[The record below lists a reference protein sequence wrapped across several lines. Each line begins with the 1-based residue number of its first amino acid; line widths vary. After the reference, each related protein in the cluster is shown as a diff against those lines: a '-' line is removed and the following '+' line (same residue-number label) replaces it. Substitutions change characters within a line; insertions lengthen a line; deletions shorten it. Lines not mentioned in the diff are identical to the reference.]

1 MKSIILKKSEEK
13 RIKSGHQ
20 WIFSNEIKNILGK
33 PQIGEIIE
41 CYDSSNNLIG
51 IGFYNPHSL
60 IAFRLISK
68 KNEIVDTKFWQER
81 IIKAY
86 KLRQQLYPNQNS
98 FRVVYGESDDIS
110 GFVLD
115 KYEDFCV
122 AQFIS
127 AGADKNK
134 HDILEAVQYVINP
147 KGIVIRNDSYLRKLE
162 NLTGENEIYSGK
174 IPDDILITEND
185 VKYYVDIKTG
195 QKTGFFFDQRDNR
208 KLFQK
213 YCKDKKVL
221 DCFTHTGSFGI
232 NALKGGAKEVVF
244 VDSSRSALEIANKNY
259 EVNGYKRF
267 NAIVADAQE
276 YICSEQAQVE
286 QYEVVNIDPPGL
298 IKNKKD
304 FHTGYKHYT
313 KLNEQAIRLLKN
325 GGIFATSSCS
335 HHLSMN
341 DFKKMLQEAVSR
353 AGKKAIFLELSTQAK
368 DHPILLS
375 MPETEYL
382 KFAIL
387 KIC

>member
-1 MKSIILKKSEEK
+1 MKSIILKKNEEK

-20 WIFSNEIKNILGK
+20 WVFSNEIKSILGK

-134 HDILEAVQYVINP
+134 HDILEAVQDVINP

-162 NLTGENEIYSGK
+162 NLTGETEIYSGK

-185 VKYYVDIKTG
+185 IKYYVDIKTG

-244 VDSSRSALEIANKNY
+244 VDSSRPALEIANKNY
-259 EVNGYKRF
+259 EVNGYKKF

-276 YICSEQAQVE
+276 YICSEQAQTE

-298 IKNKKD
+298 IKSKKD
-304 FHTGYKHYT
+304 FHAGYKHYA

-353 AGKKAIFLELSTQAK
+353 TGKKAIFLELSTQAK

-375 MPETEYL
+375 MPETQYL

-387 KIC
+387 KIF

>member
-1 MKSIILKKSEEK
+1 MKSIILKKNEEK

-20 WIFSNEIKNILGK
+20 WVFSNEIKSILGK

-134 HDILEAVQYVINP
+134 HDILEAVQYVIKP

-162 NLTGENEIYSGK
+162 NLTGETEIYLGK

-185 VKYYVDIKTG
+185 IKYYVDIKTG

-221 DCFTHTGSFGI
+221 DCFTNTGSFGI

-244 VDSSRSALEIANKNY
+244 VDSSRPALEIANKNY
-259 EVNGYKRF
+259 EVNGYKKF

-276 YICSEQAQVE
+276 YICSEQAQTE

-298 IKNKKD
+298 IKSKKD
-304 FHTGYKHYT
+304 FHAGYKHYA

-353 AGKKAIFLELSTQAK
+353 TGKRAIFLELSTQAK

-375 MPETEYL
+375 MPETQYL

-387 KIC
+387 KIF

>member
-1 MKSIILKKSEEK
+1 MKIITLKKNEEK

-134 HDILEAVQYVINP
+134 HDILEAVQDVINP

-162 NLTGENEIYSGK
+162 NLTVETEIYSGK

-185 VKYYVDIKTG
+185 IKYYVDIKTG

-244 VDSSRSALEIANKNY
+244 VDSSRPALEIANKNY
-259 EVNGYKRF
+259 EVNGYKKF

-276 YICSEQAQVE
+276 YICSEQAQTE

-298 IKNKKD
+298 IKSKKD
-304 FHTGYKHYT
+304 FHAGYKHYA

-353 AGKKAIFLELSTQAK
+353 AGKRAIFLELSTQAK

-375 MPETEYL
+375 MPETQYL

-387 KIC
+387 KIF

>member
-1 MKSIILKKSEEK
+1 MKSIVLKKGEEK
-13 RIKSGHQ
+13 RIKSGHL
-20 WIFSNEIKNILGK
+20 WVFSNEIKDVFGK
-33 PQIGEIIE
+33 PQAGEIVE
-41 CYDSSNNLIG
+41 CYDSSNSLVG

-68 KNEIVDTKFWQER
+68 KSEIVDTKFWQER
-81 IIKAY
+81 IQKAY
-86 KLRQQLYPNQNS
+86 DLRKQLYSGQNS

-115 KYEDFCV
+115 KYEDYCV
-122 AQFIS
+122 AQFVS
-127 AGADKNK
+127 AGAENNK
-134 HDILEAVQYVINP
+134 HDILDAVQEVINP
-147 KGIVIRNDSYLRKLE
+147 KGIMVRNDSHLRKLE

-185 VKYYVDIKTG
+185 IKYYVNIKSG

-221 DCFTHTGSFGI
+221 DCFTHTGSFGL

-244 VDSSRSALEIANKNY
+244 VDSSRPALEMANKNY
-259 EVNGYKRF
+259 EANGYKNF
-267 NAIVADAQE
+267 NALVADAQE
-276 YICSEQAQVE
+276 YICSHQAAE
-286 QYEVVNIDPPGL
+286 ENYEVVNIDPPGL
-298 IKNKKD
+298 IKSKKD
-304 FHTGYKHYT
+304 FHAGYKHYA

-335 HHLSMN
+335 HHLSMS
-341 DFKKMLQEAVSR
+341 DFKKMLQEAVSK
-353 AGKKAIFLELSTQAK
+353 AGKRAIFLELSTQAK
-368 DHPILLS
+368 DHPILIS

-387 KIC
+387 KIF

>member
-1 MKSIILKKSEEK
+1 MKIITLKKNEEK

-33 PQIGEIIE
+33 QQIGEIVE
-41 CYDSSNNLIG
+41 CYNSSNNLIG

-134 HDILEAVQYVINP
+134 HDILEAVQDVINP

-162 NLTGENEIYSGK
+162 NLTVETEIYSGK

-185 VKYYVDIKTG
+185 IKYYVDIKTG

-244 VDSSRSALEIANKNY
+244 VDSSRPALEIANKNY
-259 EVNGYKRF
+259 EVNGYKKF

-276 YICSEQAQVE
+276 YICSEQAQTE

-298 IKNKKD
+298 IKSKKD
-304 FHTGYKHYT
+304 FHAGYKHYA

-353 AGKKAIFLELSTQAK
+353 AGKRAIFLELSTQAK

-375 MPETEYL
+375 MPETQYL

-387 KIC
+387 KIF

>member
-13 RIKSGHQ
+13 RVKSGHK
-20 WIFSNEIKNILGK
+20 WVFSNEIKDILGK
-33 PQIGEIIE
+33 PQIGEIVE
-41 CYDSSNNLIG
+41 CYDSSNNFVG

-60 IAFRLISK
+60 IAFRLISPK
-68 KNEIVDTKFWQER
+68 SEIVDTKFWQTR
-81 IIKAY
+81 IKNAY
-86 KLRQQLYPNQNS
+86 NLRVLLYPNQHS

-115 KYEDFCV
+115 KYEDYCV
-122 AQFIS
+122 AQFVS
-127 AGADKNK
+127 AGADNNK
-134 HDILEAVQYVINP
+134 HDILEAVQTVIKP
-147 KGIVIRNDSYLRKLE
+147 KGIVIRNDSLLRKLE
-162 NLTGENEIYSGK
+162 NLSGENEIYSGK
-174 IPDDILITEND
+174 IPESVLITEND
-185 VKYYVDIKTG
+185 IKYYVDIKAG

-221 DCFTHTGSFGI
+221 DCFTHTGSFGL

-244 VDSSRSALEIANKNY
+244 VDSSRPALEMANKNY
-259 EVNGYKRF
+259 EANGYKDF

-276 YICSEQAQVE
+276 YICSEQAQAE
-286 QYEVVNIDPPGL
+286 RYEVVNIDPPGL
-298 IKNKKD
+298 IKSKKD
-304 FHTGYKHYT
+304 FHAGYKHYA

-335 HHLSMN
+335 HHLSMS

-387 KIC
+387 KIF

>member
-1 MKSIILKKSEEK
+1 MKIITLKKNEEK

-115 KYEDFCV
+115 KYENFCV

-134 HDILEAVQYVINP
+134 HDILEAVQDVINP

-185 VKYYVDIKTG
+185 IKYYVDIKTG

-244 VDSSRSALEIANKNY
+244 VDSSRPALEIANKNY
-259 EVNGYKRF
+259 EVNGYKKF

-276 YICSEQAQVE
+276 YICSEQAQTE

-298 IKNKKD
+298 IKSKKD
-304 FHTGYKHYT
+304 FHAGYKHYA

-353 AGKKAIFLELSTQAK
+353 AGKRAIFLELSTQAK

-375 MPETEYL
+375 MPETQYL

-387 KIC
+387 KIF

>member
-13 RIKSGHQ
+13 RVKAGHQ
-20 WIFSNEIKNILGK
+20 WVFSNEIKDILGK
-33 PQIGEIIE
+33 PQIGEIVE
-41 CYDSSNNLIG
+41 CYDSSNNLVG

-68 KNEIVDTKFWQER
+68 KSEIVDTRFWQER
-81 IIKAY
+81 IEKAY
-86 KLRQQLYPNQNS
+86 LLRKQLYPNQNS

-110 GFVLD
+110 GFILD
-115 KYEDFCV
+115 KYEDYCV
-122 AQFIS
+122 AQFVS

-134 HDILEAVQYVINP
+134 HDILDAVQNVINP
-147 KGIVIRNDSYLRKLE
+147 KGIVIRNDSHLRKLE

-185 VKYYVDIKTG
+185 IKYYVDIKAG

-208 KLFQK
+208 ILFKK

-221 DCFTHTGSFGI
+221 DCFTHTGSFGL
-232 NALKGGAKEVVF
+232 NALKGGAKEVIF
-244 VDSSRSALEIANKNY
+244 VDSSRPSLEMANKNY
-259 EVNGYKRF
+259 DVNGYKNF

-276 YICSEQAQVE
+276 YICSMQAQSE

-298 IKNKKD
+298 IKSKKD
-304 FHTGYKHYT
+304 FYAGYKHYT
-313 KLNEQAIRLLKN
+313 KLNEQAIKLLKN

-335 HHLSMN
+335 HHLSVN

-353 AGKKAIFLELSTQAK
+353 AGKRAIFLELSTQAK

-387 KIC
+387 KIF

>member
-1 MKSIILKKSEEK
+1 MKIITLKKNEEK

-33 PQIGEIIE
+33 PQIGEIVE
-41 CYDSSNNLIG
+41 CYNSSNNLIG

-134 HDILEAVQYVINP
+134 HDILEAVQDVINP

-162 NLTGENEIYSGK
+162 NLTGETEIYSGK

-185 VKYYVDIKTG
+185 IKYYVDIKTG

-244 VDSSRSALEIANKNY
+244 VDSSRPALEIANKNY
-259 EVNGYKRF
+259 EVNGYKKF

-276 YICSEQAQVE
+276 YICSEQAQTE

-298 IKNKKD
+298 IKSKKD
-304 FHTGYKHYT
+304 FHAGYKHYA

-353 AGKKAIFLELSTQAK
+353 AGKRAIFLELSTQAK

-375 MPETEYL
+375 MPETQYL

-387 KIC
+387 KIF